1 MTAIILN
8 SIMQKKRAEKQLF
21 FIIIKIFSIN
31 IQYSYIRVNSK
42 VQILLDAESC
52 EVYLRRPLKA
62 ECMTE

>member
-52 EVYLRRPLKA
+52 EVYV
-62 ECMTE
+62 